1 MRMTAM
7 LVGLAVVLGLAM
19 PVAAETPNMAQAAP
33 GMRLAAQDGMGSG
46 GHHREMRAPGRPGGW
61 QWGFRHF
68 RGHRRP
74 AFIRM
79 VLYNRQELG
88 LTPQQVDSLR
98 KLGMDSRRAAIR
110 STADL
115 QIAHLDLMSLRGIDP
130 VDLGKVEAKVREI
143 ERLRGDG
150 RIAAFRIAESAK
162 SQITAEQR
170 EKLKS
175 LWAAR
180 WQRRGSGEGGAE
192 ETVASKKNEQASP
205 AGVGVSAHDGRPPT
219 PAGATFPVVSH
230 FRDIR

>member
-7 LVGLAVVLGLAM
+7 LVGLAVVLGLAI
-19 PVAAETPNMAQAAP
+19 PVAAETPDMAQATP
-33 GMRLAAQDGMGSG
+33 GMRLAAQDGMGG
-46 GHHREMRAPGRPGGW
+46 AGHHREMRAPGRPGGW
-61 QWGFRHF
+61 QRGFRHF

-74 AFIRM
+74 SFIRM

-115 QIAHLDLMSLRGIDP
+115 QIAQLDLMSLRGIDP

-162 SQITAEQR
+162 SQLTAEQR

-192 ETVASKKNEQASP
+192 EKVASEKNE
-205 AGVGVSAHDGRPPT
+205 
-219 PAGATFPVVSH
+219 
-230 FRDIR
+230 